1 MGTQTKK
8 KRKTTLK
15 HRKMQTIKSWL
26 VLVLHLIGWF
36 LDQSQSWW
44 KQINTI
50 PDYYQ
55 HWIEN
60 SSSYNKYNKLG
71 NHNFH
76 KKQKQDKIQQYFRL
90 GVLFQ
95 GTGMDCIYHNW
106 AENKSRVCVLWGQ
119 KIHYILWP
127 FQRPFS
133 FFPCNRWAGQPWQC
147 EKDHIAKQFSA
158 FILSQKCR
166 Y

>member
-76 KKQKQDKIQQYFRL
+76 KKQKQNKIQQYFRL

-95 GTGMDCIYHNW
+95 GTGLYISQLSW
-106 AENKSRVCVLWGQ
+106 KQIQGVCSLRSKNSSYSVT
-119 KIHYILWP
+119 
-127 FQRPFS
+127 FS
-133 FFPCNRWAGQPWQC
+133 KTFF
-147 EKDHIAKQFSA
+147 IFSM
-158 FILSQKCR
+158 Q
-166 Y
+166 